1 MIITIKGADFS
12 NSNVGT
18 LSTYFISRNI
28 DSGVTHNIPTSISK
42 NASANWQIILS
53 SGYEYVSYSF
63 MMGSEEIIPTV
74 SEDGKT
80 LTIVIPEVTANV
92 YVNVSVKVVGSSSTI
107 TDLSSFETQP
117 GFINSNNT
125 WNNITGDKYR
135 FVLVPII
142 GATSLTVTADPEQA
156 LYMAGLKTFSTPVM
170 DAIPDFSSD
179 STWSK
184 RITVGAGTTKTYASL
199 PADIKY
205 LVFFVVYSSKECY
218 PSSITI
224 NQI

>member
-18 LSTYFISRNI
+18 LDTYFISRNI
-28 DSGVTHNIPTSISK
+28 DSGVTHNIPTSVSK
-42 NASANWQIILS
+42 NASANWQIVLS

-63 MMGSEEIIPTV
+63 TMGGEEIIPTV

-92 YVNVSVKVVGSSSTI
+92 YINVSVKMEGSSSTI
-107 TDLSSFETQP
+107 TDLRSFETQP
-117 GFINSNNT
+117 GFINSTNT
-125 WNNITGDKYR
+125 WNNVTGEKYK
-135 FVLVPII
+135 FVLVPIT
-142 GATSLTVTADPEQA
+142 GATSLTVTADPNQA

-170 DAIPDFSSD
+170 DADPDFSSD

-184 RITVGAGTTKTYASL
+184 RVTVGAGTTKTYASL
-199 PADIKY
+199 PADVKY
-205 LVFFVVYSSKECY
+205 LVFFVIYNNAECY